1 LSNSLKFTN
10 KNGRIKVLVK
20 ILNQQLISHPKYSEQ
35 SQEQIIEEM
44 DESKEIEIFEKIKRD
59 YLLNQ
64 ESALEDVIKEGQ
76 ERFVNI

>member
-1 LSNSLKFTN
+1 M
-10 KNGRIKVLVK
+10 LVK